1 MRSIFEYCAYHARM
15 TPRLGPPGVP
25 GYSYGV
31 SLGEFQV
38 WLETTLRSEFRGIR
52 WCPIGCGL

>member
-25 GYSYGV
+25 GYSYGAT
-31 SLGEFQV
+31 LGEFRV
-38 WLETTLRSEFRGIR
+38 WSETTLRAEFRGIR
-52 WCPIGCGL
+52 